1 MGAFLNVLGQ
11 EVRSFVP
18 WLLWASLSLAVGISG
33 PFGSYSHFSFAER
46 LLFWTPII
54 GLSVAVTSVVR
65 AYVVGTLGEADTLK
79 GTLLAA
85 ALNCAIVSPPV
96 YLLVITVLPS
106 MFVGTSQIWEIM
118 LLVVTISLAI
128 CALRSA
134 ASATYVEVAKPLEE
148 VETPPRLMRRMGPEV
163 QGEIWAISVRDHYV
177 DVQTSTGKAS
187 LLMRFSDAIDEVDC
201 RPGAQ
206 VHRSHWVAWAG
217 VGSVCRE
224 GGKVILHLKNGH
236 QIPVS
241 RNHRE
246 KVDARFPPMPQIKT
260 LAA

>member
-1 MGAFLNVLGQ
+1 MLAQ

-18 WLLWASLSLAVGISG
+18 WLLWASLSLAVAISG
-33 PFGSYSHFSFAER
+33 PFGSYGQFSFGER
-46 LLFWTPII
+46 LLFWSPVIA
-54 GLSVAVTSVVR
+54 LSVAVTSLVR
-65 AYVVGTLGEADTLK
+65 AFILSTLNEHDTLRGTLI
-79 GTLLAA
+79 AA
-85 ALNCAIVSPPV
+85 ALNCAIVSPPL
-96 YLLVITVLPS
+96 YLLINGVLPS
-106 MFVGTSQIWEIM
+106 NFSGSSHIWEIM
-118 LLVVTISLAI
+118 LLVVTISLGV

-134 ASATYVEVAKPLEE
+134 AAAGPSVSDAGSEPQEDMIL
-148 VETPPRLMRRMGPEV
+148 PPRLMRRVEPAI

-177 DVQTSTGKAS
+177 DVQTSRGKVS

-201 RPGAQ
+201 QPGAQ

-224 GGKVILHLKNGH
+224 GGKVVLHLKNGH

-241 RNHRE
+241 RNHRD
-246 KVDARFPPMPQIKT
+246 KVDAQFPPMSSPKT